1 MNIRDVVI
9 LVVLALLVV
18 LSYQIFLSDPTWD
31 RPNPLVDAIEVVG
44 VGDGVIS
51 LVDGRR
57 LIPGGI
63 QRREGVDQEQF
74 DFFLRIAT
82 AQGVVIDRMIDE
94 ERAFLRVEPMFYNWC
109 GTSQRDLNW
118 AGSYAQCPLS
128 ELAIIGLYGDPD
140 AGQDGL
146 TDQERWRLDGAVSL
160 RLNDEVEE
168 LNESD
173 GSFRYD
179 SIVYSFRHLDES
191 IESMTDTGMPKP

>member
-9 LVVLALLVV
+9 LVVFG
-18 LSYQIFLSDPTWD
+18 YQVFVSNPTWD

-44 VGDGVIS
+44 VADGVIS

-63 QRREGVDQEQF
+63 QRREDVNQEQF

-94 ERAFLRVEPMFYNWC
+94 KRVFLRVEPMFYNWC

-146 TDQERWRLDGAVSL
+146 TDQERWRLDGVVSL
-160 RLNDEVEE
+160 RMNDEAEE
-168 LNESD
+168 LGESD

-179 SIVYSFRHLDES
+179 SIVYSFRNLDDS
-191 IESMTDTGMPKP
+191 IESMTDTSTPTP